1 MPPLHR
7 LDRAVSVMAILLI
20 PASRAHTQ
28 VTGTVTAFVG
38 YYRPFGHFDRASVYT
53 TELPERPE
61 DLRAAAWGGAG
72 QLAIGDRFGVAAQVA
87 KTRSRVP
94 ESFNPG
100 GAAGPTDAS
109 VLLATLQGQYAVA
122 LMPRAQLWLNAGPG
136 LVHHGGTAYARHG
149 SPTSFAGVI
158 GTTLVVPVA
167 PHLQFTANATVL
179 LYVLDVPMPPE
190 LRLNPGRLEHG
201 AQRDALLHA
210 GLSWR
215 PL

>member
-1 MPPLHR
+1 MPSFHR
-7 LDRAVSVMAILLI
+7 LNRAVIVMAILLI
-20 PASRAHTQ
+20 PTARAHTQ
-28 VTGTVTAFVG
+28 VTATVTGFVG
-38 YYRPFGHFDRASVYT
+38 YYRPFGHFDPASVYT
-53 TELPERPE
+53 TDLPERPE
-61 DLRAAAWGGAG
+61 DLRATAWGGAG
-72 QLAIGDRFGVAAQVA
+72 QLAIGNRFGVAAQVA
-87 KTRSRVP
+87 KTSSRVP
-94 ESFNPG
+94 QVVNPG

-122 LMPRAQLWLNAGPG
+122 LKPHAQIWLNAGPG
-136 LVHHGGTAYARHG
+136 LVHHGGTGYARHG
-149 SPTSFAGVI
+149 SPTSFAGAM
-158 GTTLVVPVA
+158 GTTFVVPVA

-179 LYVLDVPMPPE
+179 LYVLDVPMPPQ